1 MTDPELRVSRA
12 VTAPVA
18 RGAAWLF
25 EGFSMFQQEWLTWI
39 GITIIF
45 FVLSIVV
52 SILPLGSLL
61 FNLVVFALVGGL
73 MLGCREIDRGGE
85 LSVGHLFTGFSDN
98 LGQYVLLGVIYTVGM
113 SIILLLMGGLL
124 FIMLGGMSFIT
135 DLQAGEIDKLVQY
148 SATILIVVLLALM
161 LYVPLIM
168 AFWFAPALVA
178 LGHLNA
184 LEAIKLSFSGCMV
197 NVIPFLL
204 YGVVGLILSV
214 LASIPLGLGW
224 LILCP
229 MMLASLY
236 LSYRDIFESGADEP
250 VSAANH

>member
-1 MTDPELRVSRA
+1 MNEVEVRISHP
-12 VTAPVA
+12 VTAPTA

-25 EGFSMFQQEWLTWI
+25 DGFTLFQQEWLTWI
-39 GITIIF
+39 GITILF
-45 FVLSIVV
+45 FVLSVVV

-61 FNLVVFALVGGL
+61 FNFLVFAFVGGL

-85 LSVGHLFTGFSDN
+85 LSVGHLFTGFSDK
-98 LGQYVLLGVIYTVGM
+98 LSQYVLLGVIYTVGM
-113 SIILLLMGGLL
+113 AIILLLMGGLL

-135 DLQAGEIDKLVQY
+135 DLQAGEIDKLIQY
-148 SATILIVVLLALM
+148 STTILIVVLLALM

-178 LGHLNA
+178 LGHLSA

-197 NVIPFLL
+197 NVMPFLL

-214 LASIPLGLGW
+214 LASIPMGLGW

-229 MMLASLY
+229 MMVASLY
-236 LSYRDIFESGADEP
+236 LSYRDIFESGNNQQP
-250 VSAANH
+250 TTNN